1 MFIISI
7 SKTREITTISNIK
20 YIYDVDR
27 FKPSKNGTVSN
38 FAEDCT
44 SARLGLKFFLKGST
58 FKLIY

>member
-38 FAEDCT
+38 FAEYW
-44 SARLGLKFFLKGST
+44 LGLKFFLKGST